1 MLRDSHQLHFSILI
15 VEDTVHHDR
24 HACENDIESL
34 VNIRL
39 IEGLAREHRRHTEPE
54 LSDNIQHIFVKGPA
68 HQVRIPAIAFSA
80 MDKEKR

>member
-1 MLRDSHQLHFSILI
+1 MLRDCHQLHFSILI

-24 HACENDIESL
+24 HTCEDNIESL

-39 IEGLAREHRRHTEPE
+39 VEGLAREHRCHPEPE
-54 LSDNIQHIFVKGPA
+54 LSDDIQHIFVESPA

-80 MDKEKR
+80 MDKE